1 MENKIQRTSSSVDV
15 SVLVS
20 LYNYAESV
28 NDLHR
33 SMNEVLNGLKKVY
46 EIVYIDD
53 GSTDSTYE
61 ALQKIASKDD
71 RVRVV
76 KMRSSFGEAPN
87 LEAGLHY
94 SDGETIVYLSGRV
107 RVNFRQIP
115 DLLSAIDAGEDLV
128 VGWRFPRRDAFLNR
142 FTSGLFNWIVGRITK
157 IRLHDINSSILVTR
171 RTVLESISFY
181 GDLYNFIPI
190 IARWQGYRVTEVKIE
205 QLSGSFR
212 KSKYPQKYI
221 QRILD
226 IITVIFLMRYSKKPI
241 HFLGFLGTIFVIA
254 GLGIEIYLFI
264 YRILQMGPIA
274 GRPLL
279 ILGALLLVIG
289 IQMISIGLLGEMI
302 IFTHAGDIKDYN
314 IEKILNP

>member
-1 MENKIQRTSSSVDV
+1 MQQTSSSVDV

-157 IRLHDINSSILVTR
+157 IRLD
-171 RTVLESISFY
+171 
-181 GDLYNFIPI
+181 
-190 IARWQGYRVTEVKIE
+190 
-205 QLSGSFR
+205 
-212 KSKYPQKYI
+212 
-221 QRILD
+221 
-226 IITVIFLMRYSKKPI
+226 
-241 HFLGFLGTIFVIA
+241 
-254 GLGIEIYLFI
+254 
-264 YRILQMGPIA
+264 
-274 GRPLL
+274 
-279 ILGALLLVIG
+279 
-289 IQMISIGLLGEMI
+289 
-302 IFTHAGDIKDYN
+302 
-314 IEKILNP
+314 